1 MSNPFA
7 DVDSFET
14 LRAAAMGDDEAFERY
29 RRRESAA
36 ARRHVSRVVELQLA
50 ARVERDRK
58 SGV

>member
-29 RRRESAA
+29 RRRESAPA
-36 ARRHVSRVVELQLA
+36 GTCHASSSCSSRPA
-50 ARVERDRK
+50 SR
-58 SGV
+58 G